1 MLHFLAC
8 WHFFFFQVDRFPKGE
23 LESQNVHTHAYF
35 NRYCWTAFPK
45 GSNKS
50 ESCRSQR
57 HFLHTT
63 WAFRSKLWAQHMWS
77 TGGLRQGPG
86 LDSSHETSVFKEKE
100 KEHWVKRHEFLSI
113 SSSPIPDFNVWNSH
127 LQLHKP
133 RDSKEEW
140 GRKPCPGF
148 VGCTDDY
155 LEHTEEHSH
164 VP

>member
-86 LDSSHETSVFKEKE
+86 LDSYETSVFKEKE

-113 SSSPIPDFNVWNSH
+113 SSSPIPR
-127 LQLHKP
+127 LQ
-133 RDSKEEW
+133 
-140 GRKPCPGF
+140 C
-148 VGCTDDY
+148 
-155 LEHTEEHSH
+155 LEHPPTTSQAKRLKGRVRKETLPRLRGVYRWLSGTHWGT
-164 VP
+164 